1 MVDAADEQYHL
12 CRLRPVSGGFY
23 GLSLISRFQGTGWRK
38 PYLIFGLTDE
48 TYALLTAAPVP
59 AEIPP
64 QDFYFAVTL
73 LDQLYWVTG
82 SVLGSTIGTFITF
95 NTAGVDF
102 AMTALFVVLLVDQVK
117 KQEDRIPAAIGLGCA
132 LLSLVLFG
140 GGSFLIPALAAIT
153 VLLLAG
159 RGKMERRVSPP

>member
-1 MVDAADEQYHL
+1 M
-12 CRLRPVSGGFY
+12 
-23 GLSLISRFQGTGWRK
+23 
-38 PYLIFGLTDE
+38 
-48 TYALLTAAPVP
+48 
-59 AEIPP
+59 
-64 QDFYFAVTL
+64 
-73 LDQLYWVTG
+73 
-82 SVLGSTIGTFITF
+82 
-95 NTAGVDF
+95 
-102 AMTALFVVLLVDQVK
+102 K

>member
-1 MVDAADEQYHL
+1 
-12 CRLRPVSGGFY
+12 
-23 GLSLISRFQGTGWRK
+23 
-38 PYLIFGLTDE
+38 
-48 TYALLTAAPVP
+48 
-59 AEIPP
+59 
-64 QDFYFAVTL
+64 
-73 LDQLYWVTG
+73 
-82 SVLGSTIGTFITF
+82 
-95 NTAGVDF
+95 
-102 AMTALFVVLLVDQVK
+102 MTALFVVLLVDQVK